1 MCYARILP
9 ILNTVIKSP
18 AVMWKGTPFCYEKI
32 VSVDLIASV
41 SSGLC
46 EWSAIK
52 LLVSFRRRQNVF
64 RTFCSQL
71 RHWLGYSAA
80 PLGG

>member
-1 MCYARILP
+1 MWYARILP

-18 AVMWKGTPFCYEKI
+18 AVMWKETPFCYKKI

-41 SSGLC
+41 SSGLR

-52 LLVSFRRRQNVF
+52 PLVSFKKRQNVF

-71 RHWLGYSAA
+71 CH
-80 PLGG
+80 